1 MNYYWLSSLIALMLA
16 SMGTIALVYGAKT
29 YIQNRES
36 KTDAQMLLVCIC
48 VFGWDFGYAWMS
60 LCHNSDFA
68 YIPRAIALLAI
79 YFYMVFIIGYVASI
93 VNYPT
98 KKQLYFLLPLSILGT
113 ISWTQIIRKGVVTF
127 VETPW
132 GYWYYSKMSYARML
146 QVICVLIGLIDYYYI
161 LYVGFKK
168 AKSKRE
174 KYVLKKFG
182 LFGPILLTGYTFD
195 TLIPTVFNIPAIPGS
210 GIAAFIASMILF
222 YVATINRL
230 QGLSVE
236 NVSQY
241 VFSDVRVPVIITDVD
256 NKVVMC
262 NSFTHEFL
270 NVDKV
275 DIIGKDISQ
284 YLEASEDDSYFV
296 KSSNAK
302 AGKGSLKIR
311 KECVTEST
319 DIIDKFG
326 EKLYTIYFL
335 RDITEERKA
344 FKLMQ
349 KSKDEAEKANRAKSD
364 FLANMSHE
372 IRTPMNAIIG
382 MSQIILDN
390 NDISES
396 VATQVNEI
404 KIAGTNLLGIIND
417 ILDMSKIEAGRIEL
431 IKDDYELPI
440 LIHEISSVISA
451 RLIQSN
457 ISFVLDVDQT
467 LPRFL
472 IGDVGRIRQ
481 ILMNVLGNAIKYTN
495 EGSITLKVGWN
506 HYEDAP
512 DITFD
517 VSDTGIGIK
526 PEDID
531 MIFGKYNQADKRKI
545 KKFRVRDLVL
555 Q

>member
-1 MNYYWLSSLIALMLA
+1 
-16 SMGTIALVYGAKT
+16 
-29 YIQNRES
+29 
-36 KTDAQMLLVCIC
+36 
-48 VFGWDFGYAWMS
+48 
-60 LCHNSDFA
+60 
-68 YIPRAIALLAI
+68 
-79 YFYMVFIIGYVASI
+79 
-93 VNYPT
+93 
-98 KKQLYFLLPLSILGT
+98 
-113 ISWTQIIRKGVVTF
+113 
-127 VETPW
+127 
-132 GYWYYSKMSYARML
+132 ML

-311 KECVTEST
+311 KECVPEST

-390 NDISES
+390 NDTSES

-431 IKDDYELPI
+431 IKDDYE
-440 LIHEISSVISA
+440 
-451 RLIQSN
+451 
-457 ISFVLDVDQT
+457 
-467 LPRFL
+467 
-472 IGDVGRIRQ
+472 IGRAHV
-481 ILMNVLGNAIKYTN
+481 
-495 EGSITLKVGWN
+495 
-506 HYEDAP
+506 
-512 DITFD
+512 
-517 VSDTGIGIK
+517 
-526 PEDID
+526 
-531 MIFGKYNQADKRKI
+531 
-545 KKFRVRDLVL
+545 
-555 Q
+555 